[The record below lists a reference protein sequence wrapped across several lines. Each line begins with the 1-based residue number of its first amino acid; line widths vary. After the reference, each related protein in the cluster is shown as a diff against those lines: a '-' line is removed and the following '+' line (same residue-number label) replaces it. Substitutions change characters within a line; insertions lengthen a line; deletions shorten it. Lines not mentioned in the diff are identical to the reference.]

1 MAERISDKVSA
12 LLPRRENGRHNTDRR
27 ENSGKP
33 SKSLQ
38 NRAFCVPSQPLLHY
52 GNNGAKTFSLP
63 QDLRCGMPVFVA
75 GGLSGRQIRD
85 RRIYCGQQAQFV

>member
-1 MAERISDKVSA
+1 MAATIQIDEKT
-12 LLPRRENGRHNTDRR
+12 RE
-27 ENSGKP
+27 KP
-33 SKSLQ
+33 LNHYKTGH
-38 NRAFCVPSQPLLHY
+38 FCVPSQPLLHY